1 MQPCAKPAASAES
14 AQSPWRGV
22 ESVSVELGRA
32 TFTLKILGQDYSC
45 SAGVPAEAVRAQT
58 MLPVFNAIANLVVD
72 AHAASA
78 AAAGRA
84 ISCRAGCGAC
94 CRQPVPITHSEAR
107 RIVELVESMPEKRR
121 AAVRARFDSAMER
134 LRESGLLAV
143 MRGAAD
149 PDSADSRKLAY
160 HYFDLGIACPFLED
174 ESCSIHEDRP
184 LRCREYLVTSPA
196 EMCADVENQPV
207 EVVPILNRPSEAL
220 AAIGRGD
227 QSLRPGFIALV
238 QAFEW
243 VKAHE
248 TPEESVEGPAILQN
262 FLRVLSAG

>member
-1 MQPCAKPAASAES
+1 MSM
-14 AQSPWRGV
+14 
-22 ESVSVELGRA
+22 ELGRA
-32 TFTLKILGQDYSC
+32 SFTLKILGQDHSC
-45 SAGVPAEAVRAQT
+45 SAAVPAEAVRVQA
-58 MLPVFNAIANLVVD
+58 MLPVFNAITSLVVQ

-78 AAAGRA
+78 TAAGRA

-107 RIVELVESMPEKRR
+107 RIVELVESMPEERR

-134 LRESGLLAV
+134 LRKSGLLAV
-143 MRGAAD
+143 MRGETD
-149 PDSADSRKLAY
+149 PNSEVSRKLAY
-160 HYFDLGIACPFLED
+160 RYFDLGIPCPFLED

-196 EMCADVENQPV
+196 AMCAEVETQPV
-207 EVVPILNRPSEAL
+207 EVVPIFNRPSEAL

-227 QSLRPGFIALV
+227 QALRPGFIALV

-243 VKAHE
+243 AKAHE
-248 TPEESVEGPAILQN
+248 TPEQPVEGPAILQH
-262 FLRVLSAG
+262 FLRALSGG